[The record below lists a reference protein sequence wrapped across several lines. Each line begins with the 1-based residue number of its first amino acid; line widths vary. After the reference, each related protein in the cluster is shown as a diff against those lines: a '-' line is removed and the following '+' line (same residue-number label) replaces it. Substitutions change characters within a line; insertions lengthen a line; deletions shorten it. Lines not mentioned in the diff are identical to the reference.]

1 MVSSRVAP
9 RRPAEDCPWITGVRL
24 SPGGEASLENI
35 SWSGLM
41 ARCSKRL
48 IPGVPVTVT
57 VSGTFT
63 PSVIKGRVARC
74 EVGGIGKDG
83 VIQYK
88 IGVAFDEPVS
98 LPDEDVAPA
107 EESTAAV
114 DAPELAVENRW

>member
-1 MVSSRVAP
+1 
-9 RRPAEDCPWITGVRL
+9 L
-24 SPGGEASLENI
+24 SPGGEATLENI

-57 VSGTFT
+57 VAGTFT
-63 PSVIKGRVARC
+63 PSVLKGRVARC

-98 LPDEDVAPA
+98 LPDEDVAPV
-107 EESTAAV
+107 EESAALTE
-114 DAPELAVENRW
+114 ALEPTIENRW